1 MDCVERHTTVCE
13 RCGCIV
19 WTDNSYG
26 DEYTTLCRRCY
37 EDYYSRC
44 SCRDALVHN
53 DDLYSL
59 NGYDYFSECY
69 HDEVDRNRSIHGYGF
84 KPEPIFYGNY
94 SDRYFGVELEID
106 GAEKERDN
114 ADELLAVA
122 NMNDTEHI
130 YIKSDS
136 SLDEDLE
143 LVSNLMSLNYHKQF

>member
-1 MDCVERHTTVCE
+1 
-13 RCGCIV
+13 
-19 WTDNSYG
+19 
-26 DEYTTLCRRCY
+26 L
-37 EDYYSRC
+37 
-44 SCRDALVHN
+44 N
-53 DDLYSL
+53 D
-59 NGYDYFSECY
+59 YDYFSECY

-143 LVSNLMSLNYHKQF
+143 LVSHLMSLNYHKQF